1 MLRPVILAGGSG
13 TRLWPLSREHF
24 PKQFLPLLG
33 GATMFQQ
40 AALRLRAAEA
50 PLIVCNEEHRHLVA
64 EQLSAVGVA
73 AAALILEPAGRN
85 TAPAL
90 TLAALWSE
98 ERGEDA
104 VLVAMPADHH
114 IADGGEFAGAVAEGH
129 ALAREGWLVTF
140 GVRPT
145 GPATGYGY
153 IRAGA
158 AGPSPGGRALVM
170 DAFAEKPSEEVARG
184 YLAAGGYLWNSG
196 IFAVGAGEWMR
207 RIERH
212 RPDIAAACRAA
223 HGAGSV
229 DGEFFRPGGD
239 EFRACPSDSI
249 DYAVAERDAGAEG
262 RPAAVVPMDAGWS
275 DVGTWSAVRDRIAA
289 DGGGNAVRGDVITHD
304 VEGSTL
310 IAEGRLVAGV
320 GLRDLLVVET
330 ADAVLVAGKDRDQD
344 VRELV
349 AELRSAGR
357 DEQLEPRR
365 VHRPWGTY
373 EVIERG
379 PGFQVKHLTVRP
391 GASLSLQRHRHRS
404 EHWVVVRG
412 TAAVVRGEER
422 YGLAENES
430 TYVPRGV
437 RHRLS
442 NPGDV
447 PLEIVE
453 VQTGDYLGEDDIER
467 FEDDYRRA

>member
-1 MLRPVILAGGSG
+1 M
-13 TRLWPLSREHF
+13 
-24 PKQFLPLLG
+24 
-33 GATMFQQ
+33 
-40 AALRLRAAEA
+40 
-50 PLIVCNEEHRHLVA
+50 
-64 EQLSAVGVA
+64 
-73 AAALILEPAGRN
+73 
-85 TAPAL
+85 
-90 TLAALWSE
+90 
-98 ERGEDA
+98 
-104 VLVAMPADHH
+104 
-114 IADGGEFAGAVAEGH
+114 
-129 ALAREGWLVTF
+129 
-140 GVRPT
+140 
-145 GPATGYGY
+145 
-153 IRAGA
+153 
-158 AGPSPGGRALVM
+158 
-170 DAFAEKPSEEVARG
+170 
-184 YLAAGGYLWNSG
+184 
-196 IFAVGAGEWMR
+196 
-207 RIERH
+207 
-212 RPDIAAACRAA
+212 
-223 HGAGSV
+223 
-229 DGEFFRPGGD
+229 
-239 EFRACPSDSI
+239 
-249 DYAVAERDAGAEG
+249 
-262 RPAAVVPMDAGWS
+262 
-275 DVGTWSAVRDRIAA
+275 
-289 DGGGNAVRGDVITHD
+289 
-304 VEGSTL
+304 
-310 IAEGRLVAGV
+310 AGV